1 MRGILLFVVA
11 AAIALGSCGGGDDK
25 KSSSKPA
32 KQPKPSSGAQA
43 TATTPAGKKVAV
55 PEDAIATRKGAIGD
69 NAVKLEVLELKRSDQ
84 TSTLTLRLTPEGS
97 SNFQIGEAFDD
108 GVDQKVKGAPTSAG
122 PVNST
127 SMDGIALIDTK
138 NRKRYLVGHDT
149 KGVCVC
155 DSNLG
160 AQFVGS
166 GTTTV
171 LSATYAAPPADVG
184 EMDVVVPR
192 FGTFKNVPVS

>member
-1 MRGILLFVVA
+1 MIGL
-11 AAIALGSCGGGDDK
+11 ALSATLGLGGCLGGGDDEK
-25 KSSSKPA
+25 SSKPA
-32 KQPKPSSGAQA
+32 KQPKPSAGAQA

-55 PEDAIATRKGAIGD
+55 PEEAIATRKGAISD

-149 KGVCVC
+149 KGVCGATATSAPSSSAPVPPPSC
-155 DSNLG
+155 RRPTRRPLG
-160 AQFVGS
+160 
-166 GTTTV
+166 T
-171 LSATYAAPPADVG
+171 
-184 EMDVVVPR
+184 
-192 FGTFKNVPVS
+192 